1 MVAAPQ
7 VYVVLCN
14 VQVNQDMGCCCILMI
29 ICYLFWFVEF
39 GTWQMEISAVEG
51 WFFLLY
57 MRLKVEGT
65 WRASRVGCLSGSLL
79 MLRWRTRNSVWL
91 TRSSFQVD
99 KIFIWREDLKLIR
112 IVQYSILVGNV
123 IIWWG
128 ALLMS
133 MR

>member
-1 MVAAPQ
+1 
-7 VYVVLCN
+7 
-14 VQVNQDMGCCCILMI
+14 
-29 ICYLFWFVEF
+29 
-39 GTWQMEISAVEG
+39 MEMEMSAIEG
-51 WFFLLY
+51 WGCVLY
-57 MRLKVEGT
+57 MRLRMEGT

-99 KIFIWREDLKLIR
+99 KIFIWREDLKMIR
-112 IVQYSILVGNV
+112 IVYSILVGNV